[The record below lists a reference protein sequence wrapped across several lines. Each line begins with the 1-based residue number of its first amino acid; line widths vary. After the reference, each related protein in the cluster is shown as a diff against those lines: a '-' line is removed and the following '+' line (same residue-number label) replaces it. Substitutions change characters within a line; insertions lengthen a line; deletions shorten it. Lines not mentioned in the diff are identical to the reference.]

1 MDDARLRV
9 GPQPSLSRFN
19 SGLQRA
25 QSHSAAAQHVAGE
38 YGGTVVIS
46 DPFPG
51 SPNSRGD
58 RYASFAE
65 SARGVAAVRRLSLG
79 SGRALCLGAARHK
92 QSALCAV

>member
-9 GPQPSLSRFN
+9 GLQPSLLRFN

-58 RYASFAE
+58 GYASFAE
-65 SARGVAAVRRLSLG
+65 PACGLAAVWRLG
-79 SGRALCLGAARHK
+79 SGFRSRLMPRCG
-92 QSALCAV
+92 